1 MKRREFIT
9 LFGGALAA
17 WPLAARAQQPA
28 MPVVG
33 FLGTGTPADWAN
45 FVTAFHAGLGE
56 AGYQVGRNVAI
67 EFRWAEG
74 QGSRLPALAAE
85 LAGRQVAVIMS
96 SAGIAAARAARTA
109 SPSTPIV
116 FVMGGD
122 PVKFGMVASLNRPGG
137 NVTGVSFLLNVL
149 VAKRIELLRAM
160 VPAASKIGLL
170 FNPDNPNGVDDTAAA
185 QAAARALGQETH
197 VVHARTDQDFEA
209 AFASLKEQRVGA
221 LFVASDV
228 LFLSRRDRLVALA
241 ARHAIPANYDRRELA
256 AAGGLFSYGT
266 SFPDAHRLAGAYVG
280 RILKGE
286 KPADLPVVQATKFE
300 LVINLKT
307 AKSLGL
313 DVPANLLAISDEV
326 IE

>member
-1 MKRREFIT
+1 
-9 LFGGALAA
+9 
-17 WPLAARAQQPA
+17 

-33 FLGTGTPADWAN
+33 FLGNGTPTDWAP
-45 FVTAFHAGLGE
+45 FVAAFREGLGE
-56 AGYQVGRNVAI
+56 TRYQVGRNVDI

-74 QGSRLPALAAE
+74 QGRRLPALAAD
-85 LAGRQVAVIMS
+85 LAGRQVSVIMS
-96 SAGIAAARAARTA
+96 SAGIATARAARAA

-149 VAKRIELLRAM
+149 VAKRIELLRTM

-170 FNPDNPNGVDDTAAA
+170 FNPDNPNAEGDTAAA
-185 QAAARALGQETH
+185 HEAARALGQATH
-197 VVHARTDQDFEA
+197 VVYARTDQDFEA
-209 AFASLKEQRVGA
+209 AFASLKEQQVGA
-221 LFVASDV
+221 LFVSSDV
-228 LFLSRRDRLVALA
+228 LFLSRRDRLVELA
-241 ARHAIPANYDRRELA
+241 AGHAIPANYDRRELA

-266 SFPDAHRLAGAYVG
+266 SFPDAHRLAGGYVG

-313 DVPANLLAISDEV
+313 DVPPTLLALADEV